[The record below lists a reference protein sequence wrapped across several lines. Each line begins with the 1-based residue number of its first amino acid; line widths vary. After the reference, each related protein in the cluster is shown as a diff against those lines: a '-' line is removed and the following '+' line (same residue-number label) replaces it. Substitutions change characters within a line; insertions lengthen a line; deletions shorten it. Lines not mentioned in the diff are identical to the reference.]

1 MYESIWVKIKIK
13 NGPDKIIGNIYRP
26 NSAPKADLQKAIEV
40 HNKILENIQTIKIT
54 QNVIYKFVQI
64 LM

>member
-1 MYESIWVKIKIK
+1 MCMCIWAKLRITD
-13 NGPDKIIGNIYRP
+13 GPDKIIGNIYRP

-40 HNKILENIQTIKIT
+40 HNKIYQTIKLT